1 LAGWAPPQD
10 KEVWWGA
17 NPIAR
22 HVRKGKGGEA
32 DITRMHTLFA
42 DLDIKPGKCLDTLDH
57 CYVAAWELADYLDI
71 KPVAMVESG
80 HGLQP
85 LWRVGSPHGDSNV
98 IDRDRTRDEFRET
111 WWRFGSVA
119 QEAARNAMWLPDQS
133 HTTRTIDGVYNIDRL
148 LRCPGSINWKNP
160 DAPVPVRTQMYAG
173 GRVSLRASVGRLD
186 RDNVQPLKRT
196 KAIVAG
202 VPTGFGE
209 AEEWV
214 NAQPGATAEL
224 AELQQMP
231 RSKVLHE
238 YLDPAALVRV
248 LDGGD
253 GAHRTMIAKVLH
265 AVYAAQE
272 GRAGLVVA
280 LHNIGEAYLSIME
293 AREGGELVGDVRGA
307 ATATH
312 EWASAVRSAVAK
324 ARGRVV
330 PDVDAWARRA
340 FGGEAEGA
348 ATGRRYWPRYQRR
361 YQPAYREARWAR

>member
-1 LAGWAPPQD
+1 
-10 KEVWWGA
+10 VGA
-17 NPIAR
+17 
-22 HVRKGKGGEA
+22 
-32 DITRMHTLFA
+32 
-42 DLDIKPGKCLDTLDH
+42 
-57 CYVAAWELADYLDI
+57 

-85 LWRVGSPHGDSNV
+85 LWRVGSPPGDGNV

-119 QEAARNAMWLPDQS
+119 QDAARNAMWLPDQS

-148 LRCPGSINWKNP
+148 LRCPGSVNWKNS
-160 DAPVPVRTQMYAG
+160 DAPVAVRTQMYAS
-173 GRVSLRASVGRLD
+173 GRVSLRDFVGRLD

-196 KAIVAG
+196 KAIVTG

-209 AEEWV
+209 AEAWIHE
-214 NAQPGATAEL
+214 QSGATLDL

-253 GAHRTMIAKVLH
+253 GAHRIMIAKVLH

-280 LHNIGEAYLSIME
+280 LHNIGEAYLGVME
-293 AREGGELVGDVRGA
+293 ARASGELVGDARDP
-307 ATATH
+307 ATATV
-312 EWASAVRSAVAK
+312 EWANAVRSAVAK

-330 PDVDAWARRA
+330 PNLDAWARRA
-340 FGGEAEGA
+340 FASTPVVA
-348 ATGRRYWPRYQRR
+348 STGRRHWPRRPTAPRR
-361 YQPAYREARWAR
+361 PITGRA